1 MGLMAKTL
9 SPRDVLRTL
18 VGFDTVSSKT
28 NRALI
33 NWISDYLLSSG
44 AHVEVLSASHDDK
57 ANLFATIGPNTP
69 GGIVLSGHTDVVPVE
84 GQAWDSDPFELVE
97 RNGKLFGRGTADM
110 KSFVALAVALAP
122 YYASLPLRR
131 PIHFAFSYDEEV
143 GCLGA
148 PDLVQ
153 RLSSCKPVPE
163 IAIIGEPTRL
173 NLVNGHKGCDLFT
186 LEIKGKEAH
195 SSAPALGTNAILYAM
210 DFVDFLRSLFT
221 GLEREGAGDDSF
233 DPPYST
239 FNIGRI
245 EGGEAVNIIAS
256 SCRVIWEFR
265 TVPGNDTDEILRQIE
280 AFVRDDLEPRLRQA
294 YPDGAVSL
302 ERFASVPMLT
312 PEPNGAAE
320 TLVRHLTGQNSGHTV
335 AFGSEAGLFQSAGLS
350 AVLCGPGDIAQAH
363 QPNEFITLEQFEAG
377 EAFLRRVGDWATS
390 SAS

>member
-1 MGLMAKTL
+1 M
-9 SPRDVLRTL
+9 RTL
-18 VGFDTVSSKT
+18 VGFDTVSSRT

-33 NWISDYLLSSG
+33 DWIAACLSSSG
-44 AHVEVLSASHDDK
+44 ARVEVLSASHDDE
-57 ANLFATIGPNTP
+57 ANLFATIGPNMP
-69 GGIVLSGHTDVVPVE
+69 DGIVLSGHTDVVPVE

-97 RNGKLFGRGTADM
+97 RDGMLFGRGTADM

-122 YYASLPLRR
+122 YYASLPLKR

-148 PDLVQ
+148 PDLDLVQ
-153 RLSSCKPVPE
+153 WLSTCKPAPE
-163 IAIIGEPTRL
+163 IAIIGEPTCL
-173 NLVNGHKGCDLFT
+173 KLVNGHKGCDLFA

-195 SSAPALGTNAILYAM
+195 SSAPALGTNAILYAT
-210 DFVDFLRSLFT
+210 DFVKFLRSLFA
-221 GLEREGAGDDSF
+221 GLERDCAGDDSF
-233 DPPYST
+233 DPPHST

-265 TVPGNDTDEILRQIE
+265 TVPGNDTDQILGQIE
-280 AFVRDDLEPRLRQA
+280 TFVRGDLEPRLRQA

-312 PEPNGAAE
+312 PEPHGAAE
-320 TLVRHLTGQNSGHTV
+320 KLVRHLTGQNSGHTV

-377 EAFLRRVGDWATS
+377 EAFLRRVGDWAAS